1 MNYLKNITFIKNKKF
16 QKYVLGGLGLCVFLG
31 GIGYLVKKEILSSF
45 EKIKEIE
52 KISEEATEEEA
63 NEEEANEEEENKE
76 GDDDS
81 EIKKQINEIEIIEE
95 NNNNNRL
102 EEYLKNYRENEEI
115 NNMEE

>member
-45 EKIKEIE
+45 KKIKEIE
-52 KISEEATEEEA
+52 KISEEA
-63 NEEEANEEEENKE
+63 NEEQENKKE
-76 GDDDS
+76 DDDS

-95 NNNNNRL
+95 NKNNNGL

-115 NNMEE
+115 NNIEE

>member
-52 KISEEATEEEA
+52 KISEEA
-63 NEEEANEEEENKE
+63 NDEEENKE
-76 GDDDS
+76 EDDDS

-95 NNNNNRL
+95 NNNNNGL

>member
-52 KISEEATEEEA
+52 KISEEA

-95 NNNNNRL
+95 NKNNNGL

>member
-52 KISEEATEEEA
+52 KISEEA
-63 NEEEANEEEENKE
+63 NEEEENKE

-95 NNNNNRL
+95 NNNNNGL